1 MTLVETIRSDLTK
14 AMKQGDDVR
23 RSTLRLLLA
32 SIKNA
37 EIDKHGELTDP
48 EVLTLLGK
56 EAKKRRESIEYF
68 EQAKRDDLVAK
79 EQSELEIINGYLP
92 EQMGRG
98 EIEALAR
105 KVIAEVSAAGP
116 GDKGKVMAQLMPQVK
131 GKADGKE
138 VNDAVTELL
147 NAL

>member
-1 MTLVETIRSDLTK
+1 VTLVVQLKSDLTQ
-14 AMKQGDDVR
+14 AMKQGDNVR

-37 EIDKHGELTDP
+37 EIDKHGELDDS
-48 EVLTLLGK
+48 EVLVLLGK

-68 EQAKRDDLVAK
+68 EKGERMDLVAQEK
-79 EQSELEIINGYLP
+79 AELEIISGYLP
-92 EQMGRG
+92 EQMGRE
-98 EIEALAR
+98 EIEAAAR
-105 KVIAEVSAAGP
+105 KVIEDTGAAGP
-116 GDKGKVMAQLMPQVK
+116 ADKGKVMSQLMPQLK

-138 VNDAVTELL
+138 INDIVTGIL

>member
-1 MTLVETIRSDLTK
+1 MTLVANIKSDLTQ
-14 AMKQGDDVR
+14 AMKQGDNVR

-37 EIDKHGELTDP
+37 EIDKHKELDDS
-48 EVLTLLGK
+48 EVLALLGK

-68 EQAKRDDLVAK
+68 EKGERMDLVAQEK
-79 EQSELEIINGYLP
+79 AELEIINGYLP
-92 EQMGRG
+92 EQMGRE
-98 EIEALAR
+98 EIETAAR
-105 KVIAEVSAAGP
+105 KVIEQIDAGGP
-116 GDKGKVMAQLMPQVK
+116 GDKGKVMSQLMPQLK

-138 VNDAVTELL
+138 INDIVTELL